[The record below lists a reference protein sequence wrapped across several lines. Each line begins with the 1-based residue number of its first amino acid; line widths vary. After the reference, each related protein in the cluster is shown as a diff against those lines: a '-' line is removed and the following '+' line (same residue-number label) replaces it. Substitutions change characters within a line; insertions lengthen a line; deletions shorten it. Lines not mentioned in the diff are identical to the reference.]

1 MTEQQKELLTG
12 LLTKE
17 QIQAI
22 AQIKDS
28 LRPEEINEL
37 RAAGERL
44 LKNVKTQGDLANLIE
59 SAAKTGAPPDIRSPR
74 LRQLVGGMASKISS
88 DAKTGHEQ
96 AREKRPDPRQG
107 SSPSGRGKRRSSP
120 KRGG

>member
-1 MTEQQKELLTG
+1 MPEQQKDLLTG

-44 LKNVKTQGDLANLIE
+44 LKNVKTQSDLANLIE
-59 SAAKTGAPPDIRSPR
+59 SAAKTGAPPDIKSPR

-88 DAKTGHEQ
+88 EAKSGHEQ
-96 AREKRPDPRQG
+96 DRRQASRQG
-107 SSPSGRGKRRSSP
+107 PSSSGRGKRKGGP
-120 KRGG
+120 KRG